1 MCEDDQTVELSM
13 KDKFWGVGPVFG
25 FFGQWDLCW
34 NFSLY
39 SNWAFRLLYGEVY
52 LHQDEA
58 KVVKLYDEY
67 NKIQSTIEAGI
78 GVQWCY
84 EWAYARIGFEVHLF
98 PKLNQLLRFADL
110 AMVGK
115 VYGNQGDLSLHGLTL
130 ALGVNF

>member
-1 MCEDDQTVELSM
+1 M

-25 FFGQWDLCW
+25 FFGQCDLCW

-39 SNWAFRLLYGEVY
+39 GNWAFRLLYGEVY

-78 GVQWCY
+78 GLQWCY
-84 EWAYARIGFEVHLF
+84 EWACARIGFEVHLF
-98 PKLNQLLRFADL
+98 PSINQLLRFADL

-115 VYGNQGDLSLHGLTL
+115 VYDNQGDLSLHGLTL